1 MIKHKI
7 LRLQWMAHDQ
17 TQDSKI
23 AKDGTNQIDQFHQD
37 EGLTSPEIWKKF
49 AETLMEVN
57 DDIGIL

>member
-1 MIKHKI
+1 
-7 LRLQWMAHDQ
+7 MAHDHHDQ

-49 AETLMEVN
+49 AETWK
-57 DDIGIL
+57 